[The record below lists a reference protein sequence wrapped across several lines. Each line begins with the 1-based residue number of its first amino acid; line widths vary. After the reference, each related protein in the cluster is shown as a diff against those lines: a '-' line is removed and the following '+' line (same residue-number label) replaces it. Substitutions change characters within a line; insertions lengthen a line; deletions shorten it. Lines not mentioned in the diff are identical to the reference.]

1 MPRQLQLARRDD
13 FFNDPFFADIMSIG
27 DSDMHK
33 RLETFKQ
40 KSLVAGGGGRQE
52 AAHNLQVSASNDKF
66 MIQLEL
72 PGFEPE
78 DFSLKTK
85 DNVIVLEAVH
95 EGQGEE
101 STSRKYVKEFKMP
114 EGVQRDQ
121 LASSYSADGILT
133 ISAPRVITAPEG
145 AKVEEAMA
153 AASKAYTTDDGKTAV
168 KQDSQ
173 EASQMIAASTQ
184 SPDGT
189 SKSSMSFSSS
199 SSSSSTTTSTSGAGA
214 PMMSLGGPAAVGGA
228 GMDMDDMMKKMM
240 GDMKLGGPSG
250 GLGGSSLMSKDM
262 SKMMSSSSSMMSSS
276 SSSFSSSSTSKTS
289 SSMLGGGSGMQML
302 DMPGMPAMPGMPS
315 MPGMPDMSSMMG
327 KGLDIE
333 ELSTAGTEMTGPP
346 AYTVQSPRP
355 SVDNT
360 AAEMSHFVKAA
371 ADYKK
376 PAPAADVEPDHTV
389 LLKLK
394 QGDEYKLVLNMQ
406 QYSPE
411 NITVKLNDDANLL
424 TVMAAAPSGSAV
436 DDFKQTHKVPAGID
450 LDQMSSSFS
459 SDGILVIKAPRK
471 N

>member
-27 DSDMHK
+27 DTDMQK

-40 KSLVAGGGGRQE
+40 KSLVAGGSGKQE
-52 AAHNLQVSASNDKF
+52 TAHNLQVSASNDKF

-95 EGQGEE
+95 EGKGEE

-114 EGVQRDQ
+114 EGVQRDK

-173 EASQMIAASTQ
+173 EASQMIAASTV

-199 SSSSSTTTSTSGAGA
+199 SSSSSTMTSTSGGA
-214 PMMSLGGPAAVGGA
+214 PMMSLGMGGPGAPGGA
-228 GMDMDDMMKKMM
+228 LGMDDMMKKMM
-240 GDMKLGGPSG
+240 GDMKLGG
-250 GLGGSSLMSKDM
+250 GSSMMSSDM

-276 SSSFSSSSTSKTS
+276 SSSFSSSSKTS
-289 SSMLGGGSGMQML
+289 SSMLGGSSGMQML
-302 DMPGMPAMPGMPS
+302 DNMPGMPAMPP
-315 MPGMPDMSSMMG
+315 MPGMPDMGSMMG
-327 KGLDIE
+327 KGGLDIE
-333 ELSTAGTEMTGPP
+333 ELSTAGTEVSGPP

-376 PAPAADVEPDHTV
+376 PAEESVEPDHTV

-424 TVMAAAPSGSAV
+424 TVMATATSGSV
-436 DDFKQTHKVPAGID
+436 DDFKQTHKVPAGVD

>member
-1 MPRQLQLARRDD
+1 
-13 FFNDPFFADIMSIG
+13 MSIG
-27 DSDMHK
+27 DSDTHK
-33 RLETFKQ
+33 RLEMFKQ
-40 KSLVAGGGGRQE
+40 KSVVGTGKQE
-52 AAHNLQVSASNDKF
+52 TAHNLQVSASNDKF

-85 DNVIVLEAVH
+85 DNIIVLEAVH
-95 EGQGEE
+95 EGKGEE

-114 EGVQRDQ
+114 EGVQRDK

-199 SSSSSTTTSTSGAGA
+199 SSSSSTMTSTSGGA
-214 PMMSLGGPAAVGGA
+214 PMMSLGMGGPGAPGGA
-228 GMDMDDMMKKMM
+228 LGMDDMMKKMM
-240 GDMKLGGPSG
+240 GDMKLGG
-250 GLGGSSLMSKDM
+250 GSSMMSSDM

-276 SSSFSSSSTSKTS
+276 SSSFSSSSKTS
-289 SSMLGGGSGMQML
+289 SSMLGGSSGMQML
-302 DMPGMPAMPGMPS
+302 DNMPGMPAMPP
-315 MPGMPDMSSMMG
+315 MPGMPDMGSMMG
-327 KGLDIE
+327 KGDLDIE
-333 ELSTAGTEMTGPP
+333 ELSTAGTEVSGPP

-360 AAEMSHFVKAA
+360 ASGEMSHFVKAA

-376 PAPAADVEPDHTV
+376 PAADNVEPDHTV

-424 TVMAAAPSGSAV
+424 TVMAPATSGSV
-436 DDFKQTHKVPAGID
+436 DDFKQTHKVPAGVD